1 MESEGILGLI
11 RNHLENTIDG
21 LSTLNKTRG
30 EAIYRD
36 GAVLLCEIFIESQK
50 SCRVDAKVQSGGR
63 TPYSVVLRFDENG
76 ELTDRFCN
84 CPAYA
89 KSGARGRKK
98 NDSIC
103 KHCASVLYL
112 MRDDIKSCKITGT
125 QEIPDPVEDLEKLMS
140 EMSESTGRRLRT
152 DLTGAR
158 MIERFEREADMEE
171 MLDLVPKNLSVE
183 PLLNYDRG
191 ERFTL
196 EFTVGGA
203 RQYIVRDALALGRA
217 YTNHGVIDFGKGLS
231 VLFDDECFEEGSR
244 ALLALVARL
253 AEYDRQYAQK
263 TQNTAAAG
271 DARRIFVPTVE
282 VGKLVDLYDG
292 RRIAYHGLREGVR
305 SVMMH
310 MAPPPVRFTAE
321 EKADGIL
328 LSHDLPE
335 FRVTFDPVGPS
346 LICVTE
352 GESDECAELYY
363 CSGRTAETL
372 GAVLEAFRRNT
383 NPNQLQFSPD
393 AQSKLRRY
401 VLPRLKNIGR
411 LESNLPDSRG
421 SRNRL
426 KLKSTIYIDRES
438 EPQEVLTA
446 RVEFTYGDYR
456 FEAFARETSLAA
468 ARIPRDTI
476 GEWKVL
482 YLLRDRGFYT
492 DAQGRM
498 SISGDDRI
506 FDFLSEGITALSEYA
521 EIMVTDAVKR
531 IAIRR
536 PKSPSVKIK
545 LNGGLLEMS
554 VTGDLP
560 TEKIGEILAAYREKR
575 KYYRLGDGSFLALD
589 EKNMELF
596 SELEKNFDLDEE
608 KLSGKEMSFLAYRG
622 MYLSSL
628 LEKFPEV
635 EVSGNKSYRMMTAG
649 DVDTETPIPLEDT
662 LRSYQKTGVRWL
674 RGLAEYRLGGILAD
688 EMGLGKTV
696 QIIALLSIPQDKKRP
711 RPSIIVAPTSLV
723 YNWKTEF
730 ERFAP
735 SLAVTVVS
743 GSVAHRRELLKNF
756 RGDVIVTSYDALK
769 RDLECYEKKQFKY
782 IIIDEAQYIKNQS
795 TQAATSV
802 KALSGEVRFA
812 LTGTPV
818 ENSLSDLWSIFDFVL
833 PGYLYNYT
841 KFRRKYELP
850 IVRDND
856 AEAAEALREQV
867 KPFVLRRTKKE
878 VLCELPD
885 KIEST
890 VYVEMEEEQKNVYL
904 ANLARA
910 RSELEEE
917 LDRVGFEQSRIKIL
931 SLITRL
937 RHLCCHP
944 GLILEGYEGGSAKLE
959 LCKELLHDSLEEG
972 HKVLIFSQFVSMLN
986 VIGGELEKEGIR
998 YYLLKGDTP
1007 PEERMR
1013 LVNDFNQDDTPV
1025 FLISLRAGGTGL
1037 NLTSA
1042 DVVIHYDPWWNV
1054 SVQNQAT
1061 DRAHRIGQEKNVRVF
1076 KLLVKDSIED
1086 KINDLQHRKESISQ
1100 SVIRQSETFIASMER
1115 EDMLGLFG
1123 E

>member
-1 MESEGILGLI
+1 LQRTQHRNGLPGIRPSSDSL
-11 RNHLENTIDG
+11 
-21 LSTLNKTRG
+21 LSGAEHVAFLNKQGRHLTVDIRLDRLAAFGFRG
-30 EAIYRD
+30 EDVFKRVE
-36 GAVLLCEIFIESQK
+36 VL
-50 SCRVDAKVQSGGR
+50 SGGEKSR
-63 TPYSVVLRFDENG
+63 LR
-76 ELTDRFCN
+76 LC
-84 CPAYA
+84 
-89 KSGARGRKK
+89 
-98 NDSIC
+98 I
-103 KHCASVLYL
+103 L
-112 MRDDIKSCKITGT
+112 MRDDIKACKITGNA
-125 QEIPDPVEDLEKLMS
+125 EPVDPVDELEKLMN
-140 EMSESTGRRLRT
+140 EMSESSERKLKT
-152 DLTGAR
+152 DLSGAR
-158 MIERFEREADMEE
+158 MIERFEREAGLEE
-171 MLDLVPKNLSVE
+171 MLELVPRELSVV
-183 PLLNYDRG
+183 PLLNFDRG

-196 EFTVGGA
+196 EFTVGNQ
-203 RQYIVRDALALGRA
+203 RQYIVRDASALGRA
-217 YTNHGVIDFGKGLS
+217 YVNRGVIDFGKGLS
-231 VLFDDECFEEGSR
+231 VLFDDECFDEDSR
-244 ALLALVARL
+244 TLLSIVAEL
-253 AEYDRQYAQK
+253 AEYDRQYSQK
-263 TQNTAAAG
+263 NPNAAAG
-271 DARRIFVPTVE
+271 DPRRIFVPTVDM
-282 VGKLVDLYDG
+282 GKLTTLYDG
-292 RRIAYHGLREGVR
+292 KRVAYHGLREGVR
-305 SVMMH
+305 YVVMH
-310 MAPPPVRFTAE
+310 MAPPPVKFFARE
-321 EKADGIL
+321 EADGIVL
-328 LSHDLPE
+328 THDLPE
-335 FRVTFDPVGPS
+335 FRMTFDQIGPA

-352 GESDECAELYY
+352 GESEECAELYY
-363 CSGRTAETL
+363 CSGRIAETL
-372 GAVLEAFRRNT
+372 GAVLEAFKRNT
-383 NPNQLQFSPD
+383 NQSQLQFSPD

-401 VLPRLKNIGR
+401 VLPRLKSVGR

-426 KLKSTIYIDRES
+426 KLRASIYIDRETD
-438 EPQEVLTA
+438 PQEALTA
-446 RVEFTYGDYR
+446 RVEFRYGEHV
-456 FEAFARETSLAA
+456 FEAFSRETSLAS

-492 DAQGRM
+492 DTQGKLT
-498 SISGDDRI
+498 ITGDDRI
-506 FDFLSEGITALSEYA
+506 FDFLSEGIASLKPYA
-521 EIMVTDAVKR
+521 EVMVTDAVRR

-536 PKSPSVKIK
+536 PKSPNVKIK

-560 TEKIGEILAAYREKR
+560 PEKIGEILAAYREKK

-635 EVSGNKSYRMMTAG
+635 EVSGNKSYRMMTERN
-649 DVDTETPIPLEDT
+649 TEDDSPVPLSDI
-662 LRSYQKTGVRWL
+662 LRPYQKTGVRWL
-674 RGLAEYRLGGILAD
+674 KGLAEYRLGGILAD

-696 QIIALLSIPQDKKRP
+696 QIIALLSFPQEKKRP
-711 RPSIIVAPTSLV
+711 KPSIIVAPTSLV

-735 SLAVTVVS
+735 SLSIGVIS
-743 GSVAHRRELLKNF
+743 GSVARRRELLKSF
-756 RGDVIVTSYDALK
+756 RGDVIITSYDALK
-769 RDLECYEKKQFKY
+769 RDLECYEKKQFRY
-782 IIIDEAQYIKNQS
+782 IIIDEAQYIKNQT

-833 PGYLYNYT
+833 PGYLYTYT
-841 KFRRKYELP
+841 KFRRKFELP

-878 VLCELPD
+878 VLCELPE

-890 VYVEMEEEQKNVYL
+890 VYVEMDEEQKNVYL
-904 ANLARA
+904 ANLSRA
-910 RSELEEE
+910 RTELEEE

-944 GLILEGYEGGSAKLE
+944 GLILEGYEGGSAKRE
-959 LCKELLHDSLEEG
+959 LCMELLQESLSDG
-972 HKVLIFSQFVSMLN
+972 HKVLIFSQFVSMLG
-986 VIGGELEKEGIR
+986 VIREELEKENIS

-1013 LVNDFNQDDTPV
+1013 LVNDFNQDDTQV

-1042 DVVIHYDPWWNV
+1042 DVVIHYDPWWNL
-1054 SVQNQAT
+1054 SVQHQAT
-1061 DRAHRIGQEKNVRVF
+1061 DRAHRFLLRTEMNGSVLLLAADSVPKEWTESHTPRPNDVQVF

-1086 KINDLQHRKESISQ
+1086 KIDELQHRKESISQ
-1100 SVIRQSETFIASMER
+1100 SVIQQSETFIANMEKD
-1115 EDMLGLFG
+1115 DMLGLFR

>member
-1 MESEGILGLI
+1 METEGILGLI
-11 RNHLENTIDG
+11 RNHLQTTIEG
-21 LSTLNKTRG
+21 LSSLNQNRG
-30 EAIYRD
+30 EAIYKA
-36 GAVLLCEIFIESQK
+36 GAVLLCEIFVESQK
-50 SCRVDAKVQSGGR
+50 SCRVDARVQSGNR
-63 TPYSVVLRFDENG
+63 TPYSVVLRFNENG

-89 KSGARGRKK
+89 KSGARGKK
-98 NDSIC
+98 RSDTIC
-103 KHCASVLYL
+103 KHCAAVLYM
-112 MRDDIKSCKITGT
+112 MRDDIKACKITGT
-125 QEIPDPVEDLEKLMS
+125 RRTADPVDELEKLMS
-140 EMSESTGRRLRT
+140 EMGEPSARKLKT
-152 DLTGAR
+152 DLSGAR
-158 MIERFEREADMEE
+158 MIERFEREAGIEE
-171 MLDLVPKNLSVE
+171 MLEVVPRDLTVIPM
-183 PLLNYDRG
+183 LNFDRG

-196 EFTVGGA
+196 EFTVGNV
-203 RQYIVRDALALGRA
+203 RQYIVRDASALGRA
-217 YTNHGVIDFGKGLS
+217 YVNHGVIDFGKGLS
-231 VLFDDECFEEGSR
+231 VLFDDACFDEKSR
-244 ALLALVARL
+244 ELLSIVATL
-253 AEYDRQYAQK
+253 AEYDRQYLQK
-263 TQNTAAAG
+263 TPNAAAG
-271 DARRIFVPTVE
+271 DPRRIFVPTVDMS
-282 VGKLVDLYDG
+282 KLAALYDG
-292 RRIAYHGLREGVR
+292 SRIAYHGLREGVR
-305 SVMMH
+305 YVVMH
-310 MAPPPVRFTAE
+310 MAPPPVKFFARE
-321 EKADGIL
+321 ESDGIVL
-328 LSHDLPE
+328 THNLPA
-335 FRVTFDPVGPS
+335 FRMTFDQIGPA

-352 GESDECAELYY
+352 GESDDCAELYY
-363 CSGRTAETL
+363 CSGRIAETL
-372 GAVLEAFRRNT
+372 GAVLEAFKRNT
-383 NPNQLQFSPD
+383 NQNQLQFSPD

-438 EPQEVLTA
+438 SPQEELVA
-446 RVEFTYGDYR
+446 RVEFAYGEHR

-482 YLLRDRGFYT
+482 YLLRDKGFYA
-492 DAQGRM
+492 DAQGRL
-498 SISGDDRI
+498 SIAGDDRI
-506 FDFLSEGITALSEYA
+506 FDFLSEGISSLKAHA
-521 EIMVTDAVKR
+521 DVMITDAVKR

-536 PKSPSVKIK
+536 PKSPNVRIK

-554 VTGDLP
+554 INGDLP
-560 TEKIGEILAAYREKR
+560 PEKIGEILAAYRDKR
-575 KYYRLGDGSFLALD
+575 KYYRLEDGSFLALD

-596 SELEKNFDLDEE
+596 SELEKNFDLDAE
-608 KLSGKEMSFLAYRG
+608 KLAGKEMSFLAYRG

-635 EVSGNKSYRMMTAG
+635 EVTGNKSYRAMTARSEA
-649 DVDTETPIPLEDT
+649 DDTPVPLEDI
-662 LRSYQKTGVRWL
+662 LRPYQKTGVRWL
-674 RGLAEYRLGGILAD
+674 KGLADYRLGGILAD

-696 QIIALLSIPQDKKRP
+696 QVIALLSYPQEKKRP
-711 RPSIIVAPTSLV
+711 KPSIIVAPTSLV
-723 YNWKTEF
+723 FNWKTEL

-735 SLAVTVVS
+735 ALSIAVVS
-743 GSVAHRRELLKNF
+743 GSVSKRHEQLKGF

-769 RDLECYEKKQFKY
+769 RDLEYYEKKQFKY
-782 IIIDEAQYIKNQS
+782 IIIDEAQYIKNQT
-795 TQAATSV
+795 TQAAAAV
-802 KALSGEVRFA
+802 KALTGEVRFA

-841 KFRRKYELP
+841 KFRRKFELP

-856 AEAAEALREQV
+856 AEAAEDLREQV

-878 VLCELPD
+878 VLSELPE

-904 ANLARA
+904 ANLSRA
-910 RSELEEE
+910 RNELEEE

-959 LCKELLHDSLEEG
+959 LCMELLKDSIGEG
-972 HKVLIFSQFVSMLN
+972 HKVLVFSQFVSMLG
-986 VIGGELEKEGIR
+986 VIGGELEKEGIS

-1007 PEERMR
+1007 PEERIR
-1013 LVNDFNQDDTPV
+1013 LVNDFNQDATQV

-1042 DVVIHYDPWWNV
+1042 DVVIHYDPWWNL

-1061 DRAHRIGQEKNVRVF
+1061 DRAHRIGQENNVQVF

-1086 KINDLQHRKESISQ
+1086 KIDELQHRKESISSSIIQ
-1100 SVIRQSETFIASMER
+1100 ASETFIANMEKD
-1115 EDMLGLFG
+1115 DMLGLFR